1 MAFLEIVYRCSAD
14 GKGESLDLP
23 CRHPSPERA
32 IAS

>member
-23 CRHPSPERA
+23 CRHPGGELGKG
-32 IAS
+32 